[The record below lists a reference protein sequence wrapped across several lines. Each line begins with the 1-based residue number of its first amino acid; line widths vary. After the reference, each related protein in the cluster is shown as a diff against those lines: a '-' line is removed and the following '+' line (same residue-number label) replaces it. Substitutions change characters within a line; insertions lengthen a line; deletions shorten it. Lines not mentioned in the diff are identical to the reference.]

1 MELFHDTSFKIS
13 AVVTKNYS
21 NSFYLSTLLLDKRVK
36 TAIHGI
42 YGFVRFA
49 DEIVDTFHSYD
60 KEYLLNKFETDMHE
74 SIENKISLNPVLNS
88 FQWAVN
94 EYGIPMA
101 YIDAFMN
108 SMRMDLTKK
117 EYLTNAET
125 SDYIYGSANVV
136 GLMCLK
142 VFCKE
147 NTKLFGELVHS
158 AEMLGSAF
166 QKVNFLRDLQADIE
180 LLERS
185 YFPQFDKNKFDENLK
200 LQLIAEIEQEFD
212 IALEGIK
219 RLPGRSQL
227 AVYTAYNYYRK
238 LLIKIKHSEA
248 SAILKERIRISN
260 VRKLSIMAQ
269 SAIEYK
275 LNMIWKEKREK
286 KTKNN

>member
-1 MELFHDTSFKIS
+1 MELFYDTSFKIS

-60 KEYLLNKFETDMHE
+60 KEYLLHKFETDMHE

-94 EYGIPMA
+94 EYQVPMI

-108 SMRMDLTKK
+108 SMKMDLTKK
-117 EYLTNAET
+117 EYLSNAET
-125 SDYIYGSANVV
+125 AAYIYGSANVV

-147 NTKLFGELVHS
+147 NTKLFGELVAS

-166 QKVNFLRDLQADIE
+166 QKVNFLRDLQTDIE
-180 LLERS
+180 LLERN
-185 YFPQFDKNKFDENLK
+185 YFPQFDKNKFDEATK

-219 RLPGRSQL
+219 RLPGRSKL

-248 SAILKERIRISN
+248 SSILKERIRISN

-275 LNMIWKEKREK
+275 LNMI
-286 KTKNN
+286 

>member
-1 MELFHDTSFKIS
+1 MELFYDTSFKIS

-74 SIENKISLNPVLNS
+74 AIENKISLNPVLNS

-94 EYGIPMA
+94 EYQVPMI

-108 SMRMDLTKK
+108 SMKMDLTKK
-117 EYLTNAET
+117 EYLSNAET
-125 SDYIYGSANVV
+125 AAYIYGSANVV

-147 NTKLFGELVHS
+147 NTKLFGELVAS

-166 QKVNFLRDLQADIE
+166 QKVNFLRDLQTDIE
-180 LLERS
+180 LLERN
-185 YFPQFDKNKFDENLK
+185 YFPQFDKNKFDEATK

-219 RLPGRSQL
+219 RLPGRSKL

-248 SAILKERIRISN
+248 SSILKERIRISN

-275 LNMIWKEKREK
+275 LNMI
-286 KTKNN
+286 

>member
-1 MELFHDTSFKIS
+1 MELFYDTSFKIS

-60 KEYLLNKFETDMHE
+60 KEYLLHKFETDMHE

-94 EYGIPMA
+94 EYQVPMI

-108 SMRMDLTKK
+108 SMKMDLTKK
-117 EYLTNAET
+117 EYLSNAET
-125 SDYIYGSANVV
+125 AAYIYGSANVV

-147 NTKLFGELVHS
+147 NTKLFGELVAS

-166 QKVNFLRDLQADIE
+166 QKVNFLRDLQTNIE
-180 LLERS
+180 LLERN
-185 YFPQFDKNKFDENLK
+185 YFPQFDKNKFDEATK

-248 SAILKERIRISN
+248 SSILKERIRISN

-275 LNMIWKEKREK
+275 LNMI
-286 KTKNN
+286 

>member
-74 SIENKISLNPVLNS
+74 AIENKISLNPVLNS

-94 EYGIPMA
+94 EYQVPMI

-108 SMRMDLTKK
+108 SMKMDLTKK
-117 EYLTNAET
+117 EYLSNAET
-125 SDYIYGSANVV
+125 AAYIYGSANVV

-147 NTKLFGELVHS
+147 NTKLFGELVAS

-166 QKVNFLRDLQADIE
+166 QKVNFLRDLQTDIE
-180 LLERS
+180 LLERN
-185 YFPQFDKNKFDENLK
+185 YFPQFDKNKFDEATK

-219 RLPGRSQL
+219 RLPGRSKL

-248 SAILKERIRISN
+248 SSILKERIRISN

-275 LNMIWKEKREK
+275 LNMI
-286 KTKNN
+286 

>member
-1 MELFHDTSFKIS
+1 MELFHDTSIKIS

-21 NSFYLSTLLLDKRVK
+21 NSFFLSTLLLDKKVK
-36 TAIHGI
+36 SAIHGI

-60 KEYLLNKFETDMHE
+60 KEYLLHKFETDMHE
-74 SIENKISLNPVLNS
+74 AIENKISLNPVLNS

-94 EYGIPMA
+94 EYQVPMA

-108 SMRMDLTKK
+108 SMKMDLTKK

-125 SDYIYGSANVV
+125 AAYIYGSANVV

-147 NTKLFGELVHS
+147 NTKLFDELVAS

-166 QKVNFLRDLQADIE
+166 QKVNFLRDLQTDIE
-180 LLERS
+180 LLERN
-185 YFPQFDKNKFDENLK
+185 YFPQFDKNKFDEATK
-200 LQLIAEIEQEFD
+200 LQLITEIEHEFD

-219 RLPGRSQL
+219 RLPGRSKL

-238 LLIKIKHSEA
+238 LLIKIKQSEA

-275 LNMIWKEKREK
+275 LNMI
-286 KTKNN
+286 

>member
-60 KEYLLNKFETDMHE
+60 KEYLLHKFETDMHE

-94 EYGIPMA
+94 EYQVPMI

-108 SMRMDLTKK
+108 SMKMDLTKK
-117 EYLTNAET
+117 EYLSNAET
-125 SDYIYGSANVV
+125 AAYIYGSANVV

-147 NTKLFGELVHS
+147 NTKLFGELVAS

-166 QKVNFLRDLQADIE
+166 QKVNFLRDLQTDIE
-180 LLERS
+180 LLERN
-185 YFPQFDKNKFDENLK
+185 YFPQFDKNKFDEATK

-219 RLPGRSQL
+219 RLPGRSKL

-248 SAILKERIRISN
+248 SSILKERIRISN

-275 LNMIWKEKREK
+275 LNMI
-286 KTKNN
+286 

>member
-1 MELFHDTSFKIS
+1 MELFHDTSLKTS
-13 AVVTKNYS
+13 AIVTKNYS

-36 TAIHGI
+36 TAIHSI

-49 DEIVDTFHSYD
+49 DEIVDTFHGYD
-60 KEYLLNKFETDMHE
+60 KAYLLQKFENDMHE
-74 SIENKISLNPVLNS
+74 AIENKISLNPILNS

-275 LNMIWKEKREK
+275 LNMI
-286 KTKNN
+286 

>member
-1 MELFHDTSFKIS
+1 MELFHDTSLKTS
-13 AVVTKNYS
+13 AIVTKNYS

-36 TAIHGI
+36 TAIHSI

-49 DEIVDTFHSYD
+49 DEIVDTFHGYD
-60 KEYLLNKFETDMHE
+60 KAYLLQKFETDMHE
-74 SIENKISLNPVLNS
+74 AIENKISLNPILNS

-260 VRKLSIMAQ
+260 VRKLSIMTQ

-275 LNMIWKEKREK
+275 LNMI
-286 KTKNN
+286 

>member
-1 MELFHDTSFKIS
+1 MELFHDTSLKTS
-13 AVVTKNYS
+13 AIVTKNYS
-21 NSFYLSTLLLDKRVK
+21 NSFYLSTLLVDKRVK
-36 TAIHGI
+36 TAIHSI

-49 DEIVDTFHSYD
+49 DEIVDTFHGYD
-60 KEYLLNKFETDMHE
+60 KAYLLQKFETDMHE
-74 SIENKISLNPVLNS
+74 AIENKISLNPILNS

-275 LNMIWKEKREK
+275 LNMI
-286 KTKNN
+286 

>member
-21 NSFYLSTLLLDKRVK
+21 NSFYMSTLLLDKRVK

-60 KEYLLNKFETDMHE
+60 KEYLLHKFETDMHE
-74 SIENKISLNPVLNS
+74 AIENKISLNPVLNS

-94 EYGIPMA
+94 DYQIPMA

-117 EYLTNAET
+117 EYISKAET
-125 SDYIYGSANVV
+125 AAYIYGSANVV

-147 NTKLFGELVHS
+147 NTKLLGELVAS

-166 QKVNFLRDLQADIE
+166 QKVNFLRDLQTDIE
-180 LLERS
+180 LLERN
-185 YFPQFDKNKFDENLK
+185 YFPQFNKNNFDEATK
-200 LQLIAEIEQEFD
+200 LD
-212 IALEGIK
+212 C
-219 RLPGRSQL
+219 
-227 AVYTAYNYYRK
+227 
-238 LLIKIKHSEA
+238 
-248 SAILKERIRISN
+248 
-260 VRKLSIMAQ
+260 
-269 SAIEYK
+269 
-275 LNMIWKEKREK
+275 
-286 KTKNN
+286 

>member
-1 MELFHDTSFKIS
+1 MELFYDTSFKIS

-60 KEYLLNKFETDMHE
+60 KEYLLHKFETDMHE

-94 EYGIPMA
+94 EYQVPMV

-108 SMRMDLTKK
+108 SMKMDLTKK
-117 EYLTNAET
+117 EYLSKAET
-125 SDYIYGSANVV
+125 AAYIYGSANVV

-147 NTKLFGELVHS
+147 NTKLFGELVSS

-166 QKVNFLRDLQADIE
+166 QKVNFLRDLQTDIE
-180 LLERS
+180 LLERN
-185 YFPQFDKNKFDENLK
+185 YFPQFDKNKFDEATK

-219 RLPGRSQL
+219 RLPGRSKL

-248 SAILKERIRISN
+248 SFILKERIRISN
-260 VRKLSIMAQ
+260 IRKLSIMAQ

-275 LNMIWKEKREK
+275 LNMI
-286 KTKNN
+286 

>member
-1 MELFHDTSFKIS
+1 MELFHDTSLKTS
-13 AVVTKNYS
+13 AIVTKNYS
-21 NSFYLSTLLLDKRVK
+21 NSLYLSTLLLDKRVK
-36 TAIHGI
+36 TAIHSI

-49 DEIVDTFHSYD
+49 DEIVDTFHGYD
-60 KEYLLNKFETDMHE
+60 KAYLLQKFETDMHE
-74 SIENKISLNPVLNS
+74 AIENKISLNPILNS

-227 AVYTAYNYYRK
+227 AIYTAYNYYRK

-260 VRKLSIMAQ
+260 VLKLSIMAQ

-275 LNMIWKEKREK
+275 LNMI
-286 KTKNN
+286 

>member
-1 MELFHDTSFKIS
+1 MELFHDTSLKTS
-13 AVVTKNYS
+13 AIVTKNYS

-36 TAIHGI
+36 TAIHSI

-49 DEIVDTFHSYD
+49 DEIVDTFHGYD
-60 KEYLLNKFETDMHE
+60 KAYLLQKFETDMHE
-74 SIENKISLNPVLNS
+74 AIENKISLNPILNS

-200 LQLIAEIEQEFD
+200 LQLIAEIEQEFE

-275 LNMIWKEKREK
+275 LNMI
-286 KTKNN
+286 

>member
-74 SIENKISLNPVLNS
+74 AIENKISLNPVLNS
-88 FQWAVN
+88 FQLAVN
-94 EYGIPMA
+94 EYRVPMP

-108 SMRMDLTKK
+108 SMKMDLTKK

-125 SDYIYGSANVV
+125 AAYIYGSANVV

-147 NTKLFGELVHS
+147 NTKLFGELVAS

-166 QKVNFLRDLQADIE
+166 QKVNFLRDLQTDIE
-180 LLERS
+180 LLERN
-185 YFPQFDKNKFDENLK
+185 YFPQFDKNKFDEATK
-200 LQLIAEIEQEFD
+200 VQLIAEIEQEFD

-219 RLPGRSQL
+219 RLPGRSKL

-248 SAILKERIRISN
+248 SSILKERIRISN

-275 LNMIWKEKREK
+275 LNMI
-286 KTKNN
+286 

>member
-1 MELFHDTSFKIS
+1 MELFHDTSLKTS
-13 AVVTKNYS
+13 AIVTKNYS

-36 TAIHGI
+36 TAIHSI

-49 DEIVDTFHSYD
+49 DEIVDTFHGYD
-60 KEYLLNKFETDMHE
+60 KAYLLQKFETDMHE
-74 SIENKISLNPVLNS
+74 AIENKISLNPILNS

-108 SMRMDLTKK
+108 SLRMDLTKK

-275 LNMIWKEKREK
+275 LNMI
-286 KTKNN
+286 